1 MKVTIYDH
9 TPFSWDT
16 DSKYISSKTVS
27 VTIEDEDG
35 NNNSV
40 IPSEIKIKNTELKT
54 PVQSVQIVVNNNEAT
69 SQLIVYKLYWNNPED
84 SLIFFIENVVSDF
97 NHILYV
103 SQQNNPSEGNY
114 DWRKLISS
122 EDLTSDKL
130 QVTIDEKLYSQP
142 TLVYVGVLLQ
152 SKGIYI
158 VYLARTRFQQEF
170 YTL

>member
-1 MKVTIYDH
+1 M
-9 TPFSWDT
+9 
-16 DSKYISSKTVS
+16 S

-84 SLIFFIENVVSDF
+84 SLIFFIENVISDL
-97 NHILYV
+97 NHILYI

-114 DWRKLISS
+114 DWKKTLNSG
-122 EDLTSDKL
+122 DLTSDKL
-130 QVTIDEKLYSQP
+130 QVIIDEKLYSQP
-142 TLVYVGVLLQ
+142 TLVYVGVLVQ
-152 SKGIYI
+152 SEGIHIFYS
-158 VYLARTRFQQEF
+158 ARTGFNF
-170 YTL
+170 